1 MPFCPVH
8 RIEFREGVTHC
19 SENGCNAELVAEL
32 PKEEPLEFIDVYEC
46 YDVAEAELI
55 VSLLK
60 DAGHE
65 ALYRDTISHAFPV
78 TMGSHGVKRIL
89 VVKNAA
95 KRRQSSLS
103 RLGPMKL
110 YPKKDILPLKNL
122 LSAI

>member
-32 PKEEPLEFIDVYEC
+32 PKEEVLEFIDVYEC

-89 VVKNAA
+89 VVKNAREEAA
-95 KRRQSSLS
+95 KLIEQARADEVISKEGHLT
-103 RLGPMKL
+103 
-110 YPKKDILPLKNL
+110 
-122 LSAI
+122 A